1 MNNSHA
7 ITVAI
12 TLIVACALPSVVRA
26 GDVPVHEESPGLLKL
41 ATIRPAA
48 AEASALAKIPGGSIR
63 AAEIEKEG
71 GKLIYSFE
79 IKVKGRPG
87 IEEVNVDATNGKV
100 IGVEHEDAATES
112 KEAAADA
119 AKPPR

>member
-1 MNNSHA
+1 MHNVNS
-7 ITVAI
+7 ITIAI
-12 TLIVACALPSVVRA
+12 TLIVACVLPSVVRA
-26 GDVPVHEESPGLLKL
+26 GDMPVHEESPGLLKL

-79 IKVKGRPG
+79 IKVAGRPG

>member
-1 MNNSHA
+1 MNNANA
-7 ITVAI
+7 IKIAI

-26 GDVPVHEESPGLLKL
+26 GNVPVHEESPGLLKL
-41 ATIRPAA
+41 AMVQPAA
-48 AEASALAKIPGGSIR
+48 AEASALAKIPDGSIR

-79 IKVKGRPG
+79 IKVAGRPG

-112 KEAAADA
+112 KEAAAAA